1 MRRKGL
7 FIILVLI
14 LALLLS
20 ACTSKNNGDI
30 ENNPADEETKVDDY
44 LVDEPTDEPT
54 ANSGDE
60 TEEVAM
66 KMPPFTLKNIDGE
79 EISSDIF
86 GDYDMTIISIW
97 QSTCGPCIGE
107 LEALNVIYNEY
118 KEQGVNVLGIAVDDV
133 ETFGDEGV
141 RKIIEVL
148 ELDFPNVIADYD
160 YMFELINFIRS
171 TPTAIVVDKNGEFLL
186 SPIIGSMGKE
196 GDIEKF
202 RTIIE
207 EYKN

>member
-66 KMPPFTLKNIDGE
+66 KMPPFTLKNIDG
-79 EISSDIF
+79 
-86 GDYDMTIISIW
+86 
-97 QSTCGPCIGE
+97 
-107 LEALNVIYNEY
+107 
-118 KEQGVNVLGIAVDDV
+118 
-133 ETFGDEGV
+133 
-141 RKIIEVL
+141 
-148 ELDFPNVIADYD
+148 
-160 YMFELINFIRS
+160 
-171 TPTAIVVDKNGEFLL
+171 
-186 SPIIGSMGKE
+186 
-196 GDIEKF
+196 
-202 RTIIE
+202 
-207 EYKN
+207 

>member
-97 QSTCGPCIGE
+97 QSTWGPCIGE

>member
-97 QSTCGPCIGE
+97 QSTWGPCIGE

-118 KEQGVNVLGIAVDDV
+118 KEQGVNVLGIAVDDI

>member
-1 MRRKGL
+1 M
-7 FIILVLI
+7 
-14 LALLLS
+14 
-20 ACTSKNNGDI
+20 
-30 ENNPADEETKVDDY
+30 
-44 LVDEPTDEPT
+44 
-54 ANSGDE
+54 
-60 TEEVAM
+60 
-66 KMPPFTLKNIDGE
+66 
-79 EISSDIF
+79 
-86 GDYDMTIISIW
+86 
-97 QSTCGPCIGE
+97 
-107 LEALNVIYNEY
+107 NVIYNEY